1 MPLAQVL
8 DTLLTA
14 RRGDWRAFLDSSR
27 ITTMPESFEEAV
39 AEGAKSVEPVLRND
53 PDLVRWDPSAG
64 EWERQEWAQQHRT
77 ATVLQPGR

>member
-27 ITTMPESFEEAV
+27 ITTIPESFEEAV
-39 AEGAKSVEPVLRND
+39 AEGANLVEPVLRND
-53 PDLVRWDPSAG
+53 PDLVRWDLSAG
-64 EWERQEWAQQHRT
+64 EWERREWAHQHRT